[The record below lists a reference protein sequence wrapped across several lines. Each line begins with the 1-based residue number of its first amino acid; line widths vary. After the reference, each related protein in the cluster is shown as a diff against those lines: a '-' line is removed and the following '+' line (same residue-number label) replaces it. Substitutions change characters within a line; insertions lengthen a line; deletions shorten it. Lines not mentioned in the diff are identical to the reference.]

1 MASFQDASIGFGTE
15 TTFGTPVTPTRWLEF
30 TSETFDLKKTIKQGV
45 GLRVG
50 SRVARSGRRV
60 VVTREAGGSVE
71 LEAISKGLGLWLQN
85 LIGSGAST
93 LVSASTYQQVFTLAD
108 AMPMFTLQRG
118 LPRVDG
124 TVAAHTFSGC
134 TVNSVEF
141 DFPSA
146 DLVKIKADIDA
157 RDLSTAAAYTTPT
170 YAVGASLFGFAGAT
184 ITTGTL
190 TAPTTTALA
199 SSPTTLANVRG
210 GSVKIDHKLAQ
221 NRFNAG
227 GAGLKSRQSVGLR
240 EVSGKLTIEHDNTFD
255 FVAAINA
262 ETPMN
267 LIFTWTTPT
276 ALSTG
281 FETLQIVIPE
291 VKLDGTLPKSNG
303 SDLITHDVTF
313 QGLDNLTAAQP
324 IWVVVRTSDAAL

>member
-1 MASFQDASIGFGTE
+1 MASFQDASIGFGPE
-15 TTFGTPVTPTRWLEF
+15 VTFGTIVTPTRWLEF
-30 TSETFDLKKTIKQGV
+30 ITESFDLKKMIKQGQ

-50 SRVARSGRRV
+50 SRVGRSGRRV
-60 VVTREAGGSVE
+60 VVTREAGGSIE
-71 LEAISKGLGLWLQN
+71 MEAISKGLGLWLQS
-85 LIGSGAST
+85 LMGAATST
-93 LVSASTYQQVFTLAD
+93 LVSGTTWQQVFTLAD
-108 AMPMFTLQRG
+108 VMPMFTLQRG

-134 TVNSVEF
+134 TASTVEF

-157 RDLSTAAAYTTPT
+157 RDVSTVTAYTTPT
-170 YAVGASLFGFAGAT
+170 YAAGASLFSFAGAS
-184 ITTGTL
+184 ITTGAL
-190 TAPTTTALA
+190 TAPTTVALA
-199 SSPTTLANVRG
+199 SSPTSLATVRG
-210 GSVKIDHKLAQ
+210 GSVKIDHKLTT

-227 GAGLKSRQSVGLR
+227 AAGLKSRQPVGLR
-240 EVSGKLTIEHDNTFD
+240 EVSGKLTIEHDQTFD

-267 LIFTWTTPT
+267 LIFTWTTPV
-276 ALSTG
+276 ALSVG

-291 VKLDGTLPKSNG
+291 VKLDGSFPKANG
-303 SDLITHDVTF
+303 TDLITHDVTF

-324 IWVVVRTSDAAL
+324 IWLVCRTSDAAL